1 MKQNI
6 LQANQKFSKEGLTP
20 FFFYG
25 RAIVKKITFEKG
37 LTNLVQYDILN
48 TSKGKEN
55 KENEGNWYC
64 KAYG

>member
-6 LQANQKFSKEGLTP
+6 LQANQKYFKEGLTP

-25 RAIVKKITFEKG
+25 RAIVKKITFEEM

-48 TSKGKEN
+48 TTKGKEN
-55 KENEGNWYC
+55 KENDNQVF
-64 KAYG
+64 